1 MTDASAVSGS
11 ERNSIRTA
19 EEAKLDN
26 ERIDHAGEES
36 FPASDPPSWTLG
48 VEPRSRARE
57 AESTRPSSGKLELSR
72 SGRQKAPQH

>member
-1 MTDASAVSGS
+1 MIDASAVSGS
-11 ERNSIRTA
+11 EGNSARTA

-48 VEPRSRARE
+48 VEPRSRAP
-57 AESTRPSSGKLELSR
+57 APESTPKTPE
-72 SGRQKAPQH
+72 P